1 MHVHDDLSTFRH
13 TKISMVIDLNT
24 YNQIIKLGI
33 VQEQVSFFTL
43 RQLRRVKVIINRQD
57 SLIDTVEF

>member
-1 MHVHDDLSTFRH
+1 
-13 TKISMVIDLNT
+13 MVIDLNT
-24 YNQIIKLGI
+24 YNQIIKLGM